1 MKLGVDYR
9 VAIST
14 LMDSAATYSA
24 YNVKRVRRIMIKQD
38 FTLSQSSLI
47 FTSKLFF
54 VGYAFSCAS
63 MCLPS
68 TIKWSCIKLVYNI
81 LYN

>member
-38 FTLSQSSLI
+38 FTLSQSFLI
-47 FTSKLFF
+47 FTPKLFF
-54 VGYAFSCAS
+54 LDMLLHVLQCVY
-63 MCLPS
+63 LP
-68 TIKWSCIKLVYNI
+68 LLNGHV
-81 LYN
+81 

>member
-38 FTLSQSSLI
+38 FTLSQSFLI
-47 FTSKLFF
+47 FTPKLFF
-54 VGYAFSCAS
+54 
-63 MCLPS
+63 
-68 TIKWSCIKLVYNI
+68 
-81 LYN
+81 